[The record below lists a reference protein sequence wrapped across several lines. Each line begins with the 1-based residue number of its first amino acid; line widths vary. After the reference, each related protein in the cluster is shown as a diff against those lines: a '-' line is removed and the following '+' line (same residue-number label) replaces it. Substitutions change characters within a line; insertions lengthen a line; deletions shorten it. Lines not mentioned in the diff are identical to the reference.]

1 MRIWSGEEEG
11 DIFGEF
17 EVSKEDLQPAITSPQ
32 NEARQGSISSKFLH
46 ATNNSPSALSNPAAA
61 GLQAES
67 EPPSRASATSCEET
81 SDHASDPPLSPSI
94 DGSNDSPTL
103 ASSFTFAGEPA

>member
-17 EVSKEDLQPAITSPQ
+17 EVSKEDLQPASTSPQ
-32 NEARQGSISSKFLH
+32 NEARQGSISSKFFR
-46 ATNNSPSALSNPAAA
+46 ATSISPSALSNPAEA
-61 GLQAES
+61 GLQTES
-67 EPPSRASATSCEET
+67 EPPSGTSANSGKDTP
-81 SDHASDPPLSPSI
+81 DHASDPPLSPSI

-103 ASSFTFAGEPA
+103 ASSFTFAGESA

>member
-17 EVSKEDLQPAITSPQ
+17 EVSNEDLQPASTSFQ
-32 NEARQGSISSKFLH
+32 NEARQDSISSKFSR
-46 ATNNSPSALSNPAAA
+46 ATSNSPSALSNPAAA
-61 GLQAES
+61 GLQTES
-67 EPPSRASATSCEET
+67 EPPNVTSANSCAET
-81 SDHASDPPLSPSI
+81 SGHASDPPLSPSI
-94 DGSNDSPTL
+94 DGSHDSPTL